1 MSKERERLRRQL
13 RRLAFSRPNDGIR
26 IALGEDADV
35 EGMRLE
41 GVSEFKRGAGGAIEV
56 RFFDPLKA
64 MELLL
69 ELEREDRAGQDGV
82 GEFLRSLAEERP

>member
-1 MSKERERLRRQL
+1 M
-13 RRLAFSRPNDGIR
+13 
-26 IALGEDADV
+26 